1 MIRSASCGGDHTI
14 LTTTDYD
21 LVVFGL
27 NSSFQCNVKRNAS
40 FEMTTMPEFVKEEE
54 DLPQSTGKGAIF
66 SASGSDFDDE
76 EVEEDES
83 NSVWTN

>member
-1 MIRSASCGGDHTI
+1 M
-14 LTTTDYD
+14 
-21 LVVFGL
+21 
-27 NSSFQCNVKRNAS
+27 NS
-40 FEMTTMPEFVKEEE
+40 PEVEEE

-83 NSVWTN
+83 NSVWSN